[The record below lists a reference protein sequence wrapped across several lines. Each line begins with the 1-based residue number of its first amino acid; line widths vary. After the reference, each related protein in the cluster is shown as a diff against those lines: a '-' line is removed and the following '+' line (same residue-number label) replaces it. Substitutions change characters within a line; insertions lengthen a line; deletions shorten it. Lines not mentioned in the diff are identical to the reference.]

1 MLAGLLFPLLITL
14 AWGWRYG
21 LLSALAGGCQ
31 SMWWLW
37 RGDGWGFLY
46 AVPVFTLWIVWHGW
60 WADRRS
66 TSQNQPIYKSVF
78 LIEIPF
84 RIVIELGFY
93 TVFRWLVSFN
103 PPPWNPSIT
112 WNLVPLSWVHTVA
125 VKHTITAYLLLLVAY
140 VMLRIGPVRRFF
152 GLPCRKEQRSEHL
165 IYASSVLMGIFVW
178 FVDTIIHYFIF
189 REGTFWEL
197 LIYDVSG
204 REMYIRLLLFSSFI
218 VFGVIVGRLVRHR
231 TILSERNDHLNKVLL
246 AIRNV
251 NQLITKEKDRNRLLD
266 SVCSLLIET
275 KGYFNVWICL
285 LENGKPVEPFFHA
298 GFNGGFGPM
307 TDMLLAGELPVCVRR
322 ALQADTIQITHDP
335 EETCNTR
342 V

>member
-1 MLAGLLFPLLITL
+1 
-14 AWGWRYG
+14 
-21 LLSALAGGCQ
+21 
-31 SMWWLW
+31 
-37 RGDGWGFLY
+37 
-46 AVPVFTLWIVWHGW
+46 
-60 WADRRS
+60 
-66 TSQNQPIYKSVF
+66 
-78 LIEIPF
+78 
-84 RIVIELGFY
+84 
-93 TVFRWLVSFN
+93 
-103 PPPWNPSIT
+103 
-112 WNLVPLSWVHTVA
+112 
-125 VKHTITAYLLLLVAY
+125 
-140 VMLRIGPVRRFF
+140 
-152 GLPCRKEQRSEHL
+152 
-165 IYASSVLMGIFVW
+165 
-178 FVDTIIHYFIF
+178 
-189 REGTFWEL
+189 
-197 LIYDVSG
+197 
-204 REMYIRLLLFSSFI
+204 MYIRLLLFSSFI

-251 NQLITKEKDRNRLLD
+251 NQIITKEKDRNRLLD